1 MKNKI
6 LFGLRL
12 LFGMM
17 FINSRLNKFFNY
29 LPMPKD
35 MPESMFNLIAAFIEI
50 SWLMPLIAFTEILSG
65 VLFIIIKYR
74 ALGAIIVFP
83 VMTGILLT
91 NIINAPSGI
100 SIVIVLLTINL

>member
-1 MKNKI
+1 
-6 LFGLRL
+6 
-12 LFGMM
+12 
-17 FINSRLNKFFNY
+17 
-29 LPMPKD
+29 MPKD